1 MFSKYMLKKSEQSE
15 INSLKIQL
23 RELEQ
28 FIKEQFEAN
37 NYIQNNFPDQLD
49 NNKYF
54 NFRYDNRENFKTV
67 GTLQDKN
74 LISSLLII
82 PKIKKSS
89 NMSSMNSINFKS
101 SSNEN
106 AESAFSDEQILF
118 KEKLTTNFNE
128 NLSHLEKSK
137 AQTNNLIENLKSS
150 LNQVESFNNHVL
162 RLSNSIF

>member
-1 MFSKYMLKKSEQSE
+1 MFSKYILKKSEQSE
-15 INSLKIQL
+15 INSLKIKL

-118 KEKLTTNFNE
+118 KEKLTINFNE